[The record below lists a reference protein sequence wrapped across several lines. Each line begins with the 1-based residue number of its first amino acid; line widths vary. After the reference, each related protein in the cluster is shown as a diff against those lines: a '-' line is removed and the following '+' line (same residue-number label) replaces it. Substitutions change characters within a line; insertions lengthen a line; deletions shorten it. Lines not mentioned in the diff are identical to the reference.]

1 MSENGKILYFEAP
14 SIPSDYEESAG
25 DTVSP
30 REVLDELIQSMKDC
44 GQDPITQLAGYLT
57 TEDPTYLPE
66 CNCARNLARH
76 AGRDDLL
83 RTLLEC
89 YIHQNGEDSAL

>member
-1 MSENGKILYFEAP
+1 MSENGKILYFEASP
-14 SIPSDYEESAG
+14 ITLAAEETTP

-30 REVLDELIQSMKDC
+30 HEVLDELIQSMKDC
-44 GQDPITQLAGYLT
+44 GQDPVTQLAGYLT

-76 AGRDDLL
+76 TGRDELL

-89 YIHQNGEDSAL
+89 YMLHYRED